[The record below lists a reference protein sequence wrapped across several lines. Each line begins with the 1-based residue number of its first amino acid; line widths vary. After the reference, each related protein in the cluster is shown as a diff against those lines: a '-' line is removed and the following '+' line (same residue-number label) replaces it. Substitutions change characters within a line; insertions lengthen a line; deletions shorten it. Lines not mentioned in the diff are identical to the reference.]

1 MPNYFNVIFVLQCL
15 SYVEDSLKA
24 LNEQSIM
31 LAEALVEEGGDVELT
46 EVLPRVAESLRLA
59 YARAILEVALNC

>member
-1 MPNYFNVIFVLQCL
+1 MSPGSTSYLFVLQCL

-31 LAEALVEEGGDVELT
+31 LAETLVEEGGGVELT
-46 EVLPRVAESLRLA
+46 EVLPRVVESLRLA
-59 YARAILEVALNC
+59 